1 MMEKFQLHFFK
12 EKSRDLDIAATIAFF
27 EVIEGAEIETD
38 ERSVRINYKHPRLGF
53 EARFLIMPKSQVKD
67 IYRLSPRYLDLNFQL
82 EIPLLSPDYF
92 VEQMLS
98 IVKRLIQ
105 KFDLFVYHELFEDVL
120 PFKTDLVMKIFNLV
134 KGRYLELNP
143 KFLQTYSLVSKNKLN
158 AVLRYIDEN
167 FELQK
172 HYKEA
177 NTYVPYY
184 YFLVNSEDQLRIAFE
199 WKFDTLTVIPPF
211 IDFIFLNRG
220 NDVNIIK
227 YEEFL
232 EQTDKFLDDV
242 PGFLK
247 DTKVVPL
254 KNLKKINKILKKNK
268 FSKVLE
274 ALEKTDH
281 YHLIDWGKVWINRI
295 F

>member
-184 YFLVNSEDQLRIAFE
+184 YFLVNSDDHLRIAFE

>member
-281 YHLIDWGKVWINRI
+281 YHLID
-295 F
+295 